1 MGPLVAMQKVLL
13 AVPRSFP
20 KGFHYTEKNRLHIL
34 GETHVSIRKLL
45 ETGVWLVHVGQF
57 LSLLDKKYVAGHQWD
72 HYHPYEHQTK
82 RALFFFFLSLETLS
96 RHTTPCLYSV
106 LALTYHPF
114 VASCC
119 FGKQHVPQA
128 GTAEPAHTKKEQTRG
143 TCRTPVV
150 DTRRLSLQQ
159 GGKVGSPRREC
170 MASIGEV

>member
-82 RALFFFFLSLETLS
+82 RALFFFFFFHLKLSQGTQHPVCTQCWPWPTTPLLQAVALGSNMCHRQAQQSQLTPRRS
-96 RHTTPCLYSV
+96 RH
-106 LALTYHPF
+106 
-114 VASCC
+114 VARVGLLWWIHDACRCSKE
-119 FGKQHVPQA
+119 GRWGAHV
-128 GTAEPAHTKKEQTRG
+128 GNSWPA
-143 TCRTPVV
+143 
-150 DTRRLSLQQ
+150 
-159 GGKVGSPRREC
+159 
-170 MASIGEV
+170 